1 MKNLAIS
8 IKDRL
13 LNLSR
18 SQGGDFQRL
27 LERFAMGRLLWRL
40 AHAERTFVLKGAQ
53 LFSVWQQSPH
63 RPTRDL
69 DLLGFGSSSVE
80 DLKMF
85 FERVLASPA
94 DPEDGLVWTHVSASR
109 IREDERY
116 EGIRIEVLA
125 LLERTRIPLQVD
137 IGFGVTIIPEP
148 LEQSWRELLDFPE
161 ARLLTYPPETVI
173 AEKLHA
179 AVELRMDNSRM
190 KDFFDLDWLC
200 RHMEFH
206 QATLREALLGTF
218 ARRGTAWP
226 SETPLAL
233 TAAFG
238 DSRDKQTQWSAFLRK
253 GRLTADPLPLII
265 QRLHGFLQPVLGDP
279 AGQPA
284 MKWSLASGWR
294 PLF

>member
-1 MKNLAIS
+1 MKNLATS

-40 AHAERTFVLKGAQ
+40 AHSERTFVLKGAQ
-53 LFSVWQQSPH
+53 LFSVWQESPH

-69 DLLGFGSSSVE
+69 DLLCFGSSSVE
-80 DLKMF
+80 DMKTF
-85 FERVLASPA
+85 FEQVLASPA
-94 DPEDGLVWTHVSASR
+94 DPEDGLVWSHVSTSR

-116 EGIRIEVLA
+116 EGTRIEILA

-137 IGFGVTIIPEP
+137 IGFGDTIIPEP
-148 LEQSWRELLDFPE
+148 VERLWRELLNFPE

-206 QATLREALLGTF
+206 QATLREALLSTF

-226 SETPLAL
+226 SETPMAL
-233 TAAFG
+233 TATFA
-238 DSRDKQTQWSAFLRK
+238 DSKDKQTQWSAFLRK

-265 QRLHGFLQPVLGDP
+265 RRLHDFLQPVFVDE

-284 MKWSLASGWR
+284 MKWSFASGWQHL
-294 PLF
+294 P